1 MRGPWH
7 LEPLSRFW
15 RERRGPPAKRVGGE
29 GLYAGLCKTLTS
41 QAVGLG
47 PSSPGESGR
56 GAVRRW
62 GLTLFAA
69 LALAGCGEI
78 AGGDDRAEIYLQ
90 RFFGECGAQYG
101 GATDVSKVEGECGIV
116 TAMINKFN
124 AGNPDVHVSSNVVA
138 WPGYPQLSAQMAAR
152 DPPDLVT
159 MHTGMISDYAAEG
172 LLEPIEPYL
181 AEAGIAP
188 TALTEASRGAV
199 TIGARLYGLPFD
211 THGGLFH
218 INTRLFEKA
227 GLMKGGKP
235 VLPNSPEEMLA
246 HARQFTARTGK
257 PYIIQSLVGDNA
269 YAARNLYTYLLA
281 QDAALFPTP
290 KTIRLQTPEAERIV
304 DFFRTITAS
313 GTSTR
318 NQDTPAAIASFM
330 SGEGGIYPTGTWMIG
345 QFEAEA
351 NTPGRPL
358 FQSYTV
364 YPYPR
369 LWGEAVSYVSGHAWV
384 VPRRERTAEQRRAIG
399 RFFRFIAQ
407 HNFDW
412 ARTGHLPAFKAVVE
426 SPQFKAL
433 PHRVNIAPVASTGRP
448 LPGGVQRQ
456 NAIEGLVGEEV
467 AAAFNG
473 QKSTRRALA
482 DAERRVNELLAGL
495 D

>member
-1 MRGPWH
+1 M
-7 LEPLSRFW
+7 
-15 RERRGPPAKRVGGE
+15 KRIFS
-29 GLYAGLCKTLTS
+29 L
-41 QAVGLG
+41 
-47 PSSPGESGR
+47 
-56 GAVRRW
+56 
-62 GLTLFAA
+62 AA
-69 LALAGCGEI
+69 LLLAASCSD
-78 AGGDDRAEIYLQ
+78 GGGGGSERAELYLQ
-90 RFFGECGAQYG
+90 RFFGECGAEYG
-101 GATDVSKVEGECGIV
+101 SATDVSKVEGECGII

-124 AGNPDVHVSSNVVA
+124 ARNPDVRVSSNVVA
-138 WPGYPQLSAQMAAR
+138 WPGDPQLSAQMAAR

-172 LLEPIEPYL
+172 LLEPVEPYL
-181 AEAGIAP
+181 AAAGLSP
-188 TALTEASRGAV
+188 SALTEASRSAV
-199 TIGARLYGLPFD
+199 TIGGKLYGLPFD

-218 INTRLFEKA
+218 INTKLFAQA
-227 GLMKGGKP
+227 GLMKGGEP
-235 VLPNSPEEMLA
+235 VLPTSPDEMMA
-246 HARQFTARTGK
+246 QARQFTARTGK
-257 PYIIQSLVGDNA
+257 PYLIQSLVGDNA
-269 YAARNLYTYLLA
+269 YAARNVYTYLLA
-281 QDAALFPTP
+281 QNAVLFPTR
-290 KTIRLQTPEAERIV
+290 KTIRLQTPQAERIV
-304 DFFRTITAS
+304 DFFRAITAS
-313 GTSTR
+313 GVSTR
-318 NQDTPAAIASFM
+318 NQDTPAAIGSFM

-358 FQSYTV
+358 YKSYTV

-369 LWGEAVSYVSGHAWV
+369 LWGANVSYVSGHAWV
-384 VPRRERTAEQRRAIG
+384 VPKRERTPEQRRAIA

-426 SPQFKAL
+426 SPQFRAL
-433 PHRVNIAPVASTGRP
+433 PHRTNIAPVATTGRP

-473 QKSTRRALA
+473 QKPTKQALA